1 MGGRHN
7 IFKDWMLIELRNYK
21 NKISKN
27 RFFNRHALLY
37 FSSDANGIIDNCVE
51 VFNQM
56 NKVNDISIDDQ
67 ALYEADRE
75 VDQEI
80 L

>member
-1 MGGRHN
+1 
-7 IFKDWMLIELRNYK
+7 
-21 NKISKN
+21 
-27 RFFNRHALLY
+27 LY

-67 ALYEADRE
+67 ALYEAERE